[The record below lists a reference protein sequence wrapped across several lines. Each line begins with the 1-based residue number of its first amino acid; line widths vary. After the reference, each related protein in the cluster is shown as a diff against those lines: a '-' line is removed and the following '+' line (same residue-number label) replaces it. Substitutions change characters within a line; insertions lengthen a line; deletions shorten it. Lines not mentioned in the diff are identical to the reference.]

1 MNIRT
6 VDNHCYIFLQTG
18 THEFRPRSMDGV
30 IDSGVSLNGDT
41 SSCPDTNLHTQNQQ
55 VSKEYIH
62 KEYIHTYFTC
72 KQKGSLLST
81 PHLVQYSTIYN
92 VRSV

>member
-62 KEYIHTYFTC
+62 TYFKYT
-72 KQKGSLLST
+72 QKGNLPIT
-81 PHLVQYSTIYN
+81 PHLVQYSTIFN